1 MLRTEKLNWKNKTA
15 FKFGH
20 FMYLSTY
27 LLYQRQL
34 NQRRLLD
41 S

>member
-1 MLRTEKLNWKNKTA
+1 MLKTEKLNWKNKNG
-15 FKFGH
+15 FHFGN
-20 FMYLSTY
+20 FMYFSTY